1 LGNFLIY
8 NTGLIDRMLVAPKEL
23 QPRTADH
30 YLIEYKTTPNEAI
43 KGDVLVYW
51 TNFHTD
57 VVDRQAEGELKGID
71 LSARYDG
78 KVYCVASVAI
88 SDSRIRY
95 FLGDPILG
103 ISPEVTPAEINW
115 MPISGS
121 SKFVGQIQTGY
132 VIEGRHNLNDEL
144 SISLRYQSGRYLG
157 YDEYLLTNR
166 YNNPWEKTGGALISA

>member
-1 LGNFLIY
+1 
-8 NTGLIDRMLVAPKEL
+8 M
-23 QPRTADH
+23 
-30 YLIEYKTTPNEAI
+30 
-43 KGDVLVYW
+43 
-51 TNFHTD
+51 
-57 VVDRQAEGELKGID
+57 
-71 LSARYDG
+71 
-78 KVYCVASVAI
+78 YCVASVDI

-166 YNNPWEKTGGALISA
+166 YNNPWEKTGGSAYLSIGWKHDFLMFNKQASLSFSAQNVLYILGQKNSALEITDSNGNSRAIDMPIWGNVSLSFEL